1 MRRGCWESWPHP
13 ERRVVSGRRTA
24 TRVHMREVRGDY
36 VAKSAGPGE
45 ALANRRYGIKGG
57 VSAGGSQTSR
67 VGSIEERRLRLF
79 PNSRSRLGSAGS
91 TVSEKNPSRRS
102 VNRT

>member
-1 MRRGCWESWPHP
+1 
-13 ERRVVSGRRTA
+13 
-24 TRVHMREVRGDY
+24 MREVRGDD

-67 VGSIEERRLRLF
+67 VGSIEERRLRL
-79 PNSRSRLGSAGS
+79 GSAGS
-91 TVSEKNPSRRS
+91 PVSEKNATRKLGE
-102 VNRT
+102 